1 MGAQENFPSGADT
14 MVSGL
19 YTELRSI
26 ARREHRR
33 VGGGETLATTAL
45 VSEAYI
51 KLKNREGWESEAHF
65 LGTAATA
72 IRHILIDA
80 ARARLAAK
88 RGASEFAFTRQ
99 IDSLAAAVPEDA
111 DVVRLGDALQS
122 LATLDANLAKLIDCR
137 FFAGLTEVETA
148 RVMGVSDRTVRRLW
162 IQARAWVHREMES
175 V

>member
-1 MGAQENFPSGADT
+1 
-14 MVSGL
+14 MVAEL
-19 YTELRSI
+19 YSELRTI

-51 KLKNREGWESEAHF
+51 KLKKRDGWESEAHF

-88 RGASEFAFTRQ
+88 RGVAEYAFTQR
-99 IDSLAAAVPEDA
+99 IDSLAAAIPEDA
-111 DVVRLGDALQS
+111 DVVRLGDALK
-122 LATLDANLAKLIDCR
+122 LLGELDANLAKLIDCR

-148 RVMGVSDRTVRRLW
+148 SVMGVSDRTVRRMW
-162 IQARAWVHREMES
+162 IQARAWVHREMAD